1 MDAVAVKKRLV
12 FIGNMAAPYKVH
24 FCEHL
29 QKYFETEF
37 WFYEHIGK
45 TTPQWWKIELPPSC
59 KVIGHLLYK
68 RRELYVTFEII
79 KMLRRYNP
87 DIIMLG
93 SVCIPSNFLAYLWAR
108 KHGKKVIMLVETF
121 RKNGKLR
128 KRSILTKL
136 IDLMYRH
143 IHAIFA
149 VHDAAAEQM
158 RSLLPHIG
166 KLTHVAPSASDID
179 RYFEHPLRRKR
190 EGYIY
195 IFPNR
200 LTDIYD
206 PVLAIEIFAEIHD
219 RYPRSI
225 LKMNLQ
231 GPLLAD
237 CQNLIKKL
245 QLDNSVTFLSNIKH
259 WDDLSSIYR
268 DSDIL
273 LFPAKFSNGNMAILE
288 CMASGMGIIIS
299 NKILWQASIIKD
311 GENGFVR
318 EPDKVQ
324 FIDAAQQYIDHP
336 ELFIKHAAINRE
348 IVRPYSGAETAK
360 LYARMINEKV
370 LRNS

>member
-1 MDAVAVKKRLV
+1 
-12 FIGNMAAPYKVH
+12 MASPHQVR
-24 FCEHL
+24 FCNHL

-45 TTPQWWKIELPPSC
+45 TRPQWWKIELPPSC

-68 RRELYVTFEII
+68 RRERYVTFEVI

-93 SVCIPSNFLAYLWAR
+93 SVCAPSNFLAYLWAR

-128 KRSILTKL
+128 EKSIWTKL
-136 IDLMYRH
+136 IDLMYRQ
-143 IHAIFA
+143 IDAIFA
-149 VHDAAAEQM
+149 VHDTAAEQM

-166 KLTHVAPSASDID
+166 KLTHVAPYASDID
-179 RYFEHPLRRKR
+179 RYFEHPLRIKKA
-190 EGYIY
+190 GYIY

-200 LTDIYD
+200 LIDIYN
-206 PVLAIEIFAEIHD
+206 PLLAIEIFAEIHAM
-219 RYPRSI
+219 YPQSI
-225 LKMNLQ
+225 LRINSEGQ
-231 GPLLAD
+231 LLNDCRTLIRRLGIAD
-237 CQNLIKKL
+237 
-245 QLDNSVTFLSNIKH
+245 SVQFLTEIKH
-259 WDDLSSIYR
+259 WDDLSSIYK

-273 LFPAKFSNGNMAILE
+273 LFPAKFSNGNFTIFE

-299 NKILWQASIIKD
+299 NKILSQASIIKD

-324 FIDAAQQYIDHP
+324 FLDAVQQYIAHP
-336 ELFIKHAAINRE
+336 ELFIKHATINRE
-348 IVRPYSGAETAK
+348 IVRPYSAVETAK
-360 LYARMINEKV
+360 LYAKVINEKV
-370 LRNS
+370 LHNS